1 MTDTAK
7 TYGGA
12 FYDLAQSEQLTD
24 ALLRDLQLVSAM
36 FAENPGYGKLLANP
50 ALAKAERR
58 QLIDEAWRD
67 QVHLYTR
74 NFLKLLCDN
83 GTIRQLPDC
92 ASEYQRRYNADHGI
106 LAVRAVSA
114 VPLRPELQEK
124 LRQKIASITGK
135 TIELTV
141 RVDEQLLGGV
151 RLELPDRQLDGSV
164 QYHLDAL
171 ARKLREPVLHSAQ
184 SGGACDQ

>member
-12 FYDLAQSEQLTD
+12 LYDLALNEQLVEEI
-24 ALLRDLQLVSAM
+24 LRDLQLVRSV
-36 FAENPGYGKLLANP
+36 FADNPGYGKLLANP
-50 ALAKAERR
+50 AITKEERR
-58 QLIDEAWRD
+58 QLIDEAWGD

-74 NFLKLLCDN
+74 NFMKLLCDN

-92 ASEYQRRYNADHGI
+92 AHEYKRRYNDDHGI

-114 VPLRPELQEK
+114 VPLRSELQEK
-124 LRQKIASITGK
+124 LRQKIASMTGK
-135 TIELTV
+135 TIELSV
-141 RVDEQLLGGV
+141 CVDARLLGGI

-171 ARKLREPVLHSAQ
+171 SRKLRNTVL
-184 SGGACDQ
+184 

>member
-12 FYDLAQSEQLTD
+12 LYDLALSEQLVD
-24 ALLRDLQLVSAM
+24 EILRDLRLVSAA
-36 FAENPGYGKLLANP
+36 FADNPGYDRLLANP
-50 ALAKAERR
+50 ALSKPERR
-58 QLIDEAWRD
+58 QLIDEAWTG
-67 QVHLYTR
+67 QIHLYTR
-74 NFLKLLCDN
+74 NFMKLLCDN

-92 ASEYQRRYNADHGI
+92 THEYKRRYNDDHGI

-114 VPLRPELQEK
+114 VPLRSELREK
-124 LRQKIASITGK
+124 LRQKIAAMTGK
-135 TIELTV
+135 TIELSV
-141 RVDEQLLGGV
+141 CVDERLLGGI

-171 ARKLREPVLHSAQ
+171 SRKLRNTVL
-184 SGGACDQ
+184 